1 MEFTMESRYGKKT
14 LADMSRALRKTTR
27 KKSNRRSM
35 IWAWVVLALNLLFFL
50 TPGEEGFVWNWNRI
64 LNGAAAL
71 LMIFVILRQDA
82 INGFFARKRM
92 LKGNGYSRVTFGEEG
107 YTSTTENAMTQWSYQ
122 ALAAIGE
129 SEENLIL
136 FWINAMLR
144 PGRKI
149 PWKGERWSSCGNF
162 SRKKPA
168 CPSHGYKKGRPCRP
182 FCAGLC

>member
-64 LNGAAAL
+64 LNGIAAL

-129 SEENLIL
+129 SEENLIFIL
-136 FWINAMLR
+136 DKRYAQAWEKDSLEGGTMEQLR
-144 PGRKI
+144 QFLTEKT
-149 PWKGERWSSCGNF
+149 
-162 SRKKPA
+162 
-168 CPSHGYKKGRPCRP
+168 
-182 FCAGLC
+182 GLPITRV

>member
-35 IWAWVVLALNLLFFL
+35 IWAWVVLALNLLFLL

-92 LKGNGYSRVTFGEEG
+92 LKVNGYSRVTFGEEG
-107 YTSTTENAMTQWSYQ
+107 YTSTTENSMTQWSYQ
-122 ALAAIGE
+122 ALDT
-129 SEENLIL
+129 
-136 FWINAMLR
+136 
-144 PGRKI
+144 
-149 PWKGERWSSCGNF
+149 
-162 SRKKPA
+162 
-168 CPSHGYKKGRPCRP
+168 
-182 FCAGLC
+182 

>member
-82 INGFFARKRM
+82 INGFFARFRCP
-92 LKGNGYSRVTFGEEG
+92 
-107 YTSTTENAMTQWSYQ
+107 
-122 ALAAIGE
+122 AA
-129 SEENLIL
+129 
-136 FWINAMLR
+136 
-144 PGRKI
+144 
-149 PWKGERWSSCGNF
+149 WK
-162 SRKKPA
+162 
-168 CPSHGYKKGRPCRP
+168 RP
-182 FCAGLC
+182 FGQEGLAEGRLHQKSGRYPGEKHHSRFPCTDSTPETGDQKSPRRF

>member
-71 LMIFVILRQDA
+71 LMILD
-82 INGFFARKRM
+82 RK
-92 LKGNGYSRVTFGEEG
+92 SVV
-107 YTSTTENAMTQWSYQ
+107 
-122 ALAAIGE
+122 
-129 SEENLIL
+129 
-136 FWINAMLR
+136 
-144 PGRKI
+144 
-149 PWKGERWSSCGNF
+149 
-162 SRKKPA
+162 
-168 CPSHGYKKGRPCRP
+168 
-182 FCAGLC
+182 

>member
-35 IWAWVVLALNLLFFL
+35 IWAWVVLALNLLFLL

-107 YTSTTENAMTQWSYQ
+107 YTSTTENAMTQWSYSGQ
-122 ALAAIGE
+122 TLCPGLGERFPGRGNDGAAAAI
-129 SEENLIL
+129 
-136 FWINAMLR
+136 
-144 PGRKI
+144 
-149 PWKGERWSSCGNF
+149 
-162 SRKKPA
+162 
-168 CPSHGYKKGRPCRP
+168 SHGKNRLAHHTGIKKDGPAVL
-182 FCAGLC
+182 FVLVYFD